1 MSGYGSLAPYGLL
14 EYSDED
20 NPAEQIYD
28 QMRSAAGAL
37 VADDTVGEAI
47 IHAKALC
54 LGLAVAELRRIGKQV
69 DPAYIA
75 PELLAIRE
83 LQVGIVA
90 SPYATITERRAA
102 VAIKE
107 SVSKGGAYSNI
118 VSQLQLALGSD
129 FLAYRPVKKEEATAI
144 PEDPDE
150 TTGNWLDPRITRAG
164 KLFQTVSAITTTG
177 SPIWVE
183 YTTVDG
189 ALTCDNFAIGESIVV
204 DSGDEAR
211 CEVVVVSDIDDTSD
225 PPKIEAEFRNPH
237 AADSLL
243 SNQYFPAQS
252 SDKRHALIIVTAAA
266 STNGALRNRVD
277 EVMRGVARGVS
288 TWSIIPG
295 ESDAESGTIGP
306 FRVNQ
311 GKLGITPIGQIDYP

>member
-37 VADDTVGEAI
+37 VVDDTIGEAL

-69 DPAYIA
+69 DPAFIA
-75 PELLAIRE
+75 PELIAIRE

-90 SPYATITERRAA
+90 SPYATMTERRAA

-107 SVSKGGAYSNI
+107 NVSKGGAYSNI

-129 FLAYRPVKKEEATAI
+129 FIAYRPIKKEESTAI

-150 TTGNWLDPRITRAG
+150 TTGNWLDPRTARAG
-164 KLFQTVSAITTTG
+164 KLFQTVSPITTMG
-177 SPIWVE
+177 SPVWVE

-189 ALTCDNFAIGESIVV
+189 ALTYDNFVIGETIVV
-204 DSGDEAR
+204 DPGDETR
-211 CEVVVVSDIDDTSD
+211 CEVVAISDIDDTTD
-225 PPKIEAEFRNPH
+225 PPKIEAEFRNTH
-237 AADSLL
+237 AAGALL

-252 SDKRHALIIVTAAA
+252 CDKRHSLIVVTAAA
-266 STNGALRNRVD
+266 AANGALRNRVD

-288 TWSIIPG
+288 TWTIVPG
-295 ESDAESGTIGP
+295 ESDAESGTLGP

-311 GKLGITPIGQIDYP
+311 GRLGITPIGSIDYP